1 MSSQESGENK
11 KPLQAPPH
19 SLMSGGL
26 AHRDLA
32 PSSSP
37 SSLADFIVA
46 APARLEVVLPR
57 FISIIQSLEKGHAE
71 GRQHE
76 LLSPQTIYFDAEG
89 RAEITSSDTN
99 DSSATVA
106 LRSPKYCAP
115 EIFQERSPSEGCGA
129 RDSYVLGFILYETLL
144 GTRLF
149 GQQTKEV
156 GRGSPSEWLAWHA
169 STTSR
174 ATPIAEL
181 INGFP
186 PLLSTIISRMMEKDS
201 GQRMTDLGS
210 VARVLANSQEATK
223 VYGKQTPLADD
234 AGGLGHEYSSVG
246 EQPVRQAEKARSV
259 RASLREISRHGILR
273 SSDALKRVSRRGA
286 VACQRRTG
294 LAQWL
299 RARSAK
305 VRPVHVIVL
314 LIMDAIVM
322 AYLIFAWG
330 VNQKLSRKIST
341 PPLLA
346 SPAGRGKN

>member
-76 LLSPQTIYFDAEG
+76 FLSPQTIYFDAEG
-89 RAEITSSDTN
+89 RADITSSDTN

-106 LRSPKYCAP
+106 LRSPKYSAP
-115 EIFQERSPSEGCGA
+115 EIFQKRSGSEGCKA

-149 GQQTKEV
+149 EQQTKEV
-156 GRGSPSEWLAWHA
+156 GGGSPSRWLAWHA
-169 STTSR
+169 STTNR
-174 ATPIAEL
+174 TTPIAEL
-181 INGFP
+181 MDGFP
-186 PLLSTIISRMMEKDS
+186 PLLSTIVSRMMEKDPA
-201 GQRMTDLGS
+201 QRMTDLGS

-223 VYGKQTPLADD
+223 VYEKQTPLADD
-234 AGGLGHEYSSVG
+234 VGTLEHKHSSVG
-246 EQPVRQAEKARSV
+246 EPLARQKERAWSV
-259 RASLREISRHGILR
+259 RAFLQEIIRHGTLR

-286 VACQRRTG
+286 VAFQRRTG

-305 VRPVHVIVL
+305 VRPVHVIIL
-314 LIMDAIVM
+314 LIIDAIVM
-322 AYLIFAWG
+322 AYLVYALG
-330 VNQKLSRKIST
+330 SGQKLSRKIST